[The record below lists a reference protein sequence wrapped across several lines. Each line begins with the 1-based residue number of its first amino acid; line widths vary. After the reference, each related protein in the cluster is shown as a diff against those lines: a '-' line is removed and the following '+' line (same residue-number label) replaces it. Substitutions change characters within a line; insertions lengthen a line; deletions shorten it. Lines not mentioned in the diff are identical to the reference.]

1 MYKFAYKFAFFIDKI
16 CIYKIKVVILHRQ
29 TKKTT
34 QKH

>member
-1 MYKFAYKFAFFIDKI
+1 MRFFIDKI

-34 QKH
+34 QKHLELWQR